1 MANVA
6 RVMESSK
13 SLSGL
18 MKWLAKDPWRD
29 GFLDV
34 LDRHIGKALDEQDI
48 PDFDELGGLIDLHW
62 AMTVFA
68 MKRPELC
75 GEGPRCAIERHSE
88 VLNWLARIS
97 SRDNIGSAG
106 YG

>member
-18 MKWLAKDPWRD
+18 MKWLAKGPWRG

-34 LDRHIGKALDEQDI
+34 LDRHIGKVLDEQDI
-48 PDFDELGGLIDLHW
+48 PDLDRKS
-62 AMTVFA
+62 V
-68 MKRPELC
+68 
-75 GEGPRCAIERHSE
+75 
-88 VLNWLARIS
+88 V
-97 SRDNIGSAG
+97 
-106 YG
+106 